1 MIRVKQ
7 KQKIKQ
13 EIALVNTEYHNKLLD
28 VKNIYKQDLKK
39 VESKSQKLK
48 IKKQYANK
56 KAEIK
61 KWYTD
66 AIKTINVRNIIS
78 VEQEQFDYIKAKAIY
93 DCNKIMRFFKKKFI
107 SI

>member
-1 MIRVKQ
+1 MDKQKMIRVKQ

-56 KAEIK
+56 KSEIK
-61 KWYTD
+61 K
-66 AIKTINVRNIIS
+66 
-78 VEQEQFDYIKAKAIY
+78 
-93 DCNKIMRFFKKKFI
+93 
-107 SI
+107 